1 MSVSSG
7 AAGWGP
13 PPRIWFRL
21 FLTAVSRLIRAIPTV
36 VTPVTQPLLGDAAV
50 VLAFELGL

>member
-7 AAGWGP
+7 GRGA

-21 FLTAVSRLIRAIPTV
+21 LLTAVSRLIRAIPTV